1 MQESFSARRLSV
13 LPLPFCRQSPTRLA
27 AYKESEPYRVALDM
41 LLGHDPGCAN
51 FLDAYRQGE
60 LELAAR

>member
-1 MQESFSARRLSV
+1 
-13 LPLPFCRQSPTRLA
+13 
-27 AYKESEPYRVALDM
+27 M

>member
-1 MQESFSARRLSV
+1 L
-13 LPLPFCRQSPTRLA
+13 
-27 AYKESEPYRVALDM
+27 ALDM

-60 LELAAR
+60 LELVAR

>member
-1 MQESFSARRLSV
+1 
-13 LPLPFCRQSPTRLA
+13 
-27 AYKESEPYRVALDM
+27 M

-60 LELAAR
+60 LELVAR